1 MAEDPAP
8 KRKSDGNDARFGKLE
23 EFRDLLNEIRYS
35 SSPIYNIQ
43 LLHVN
48 KLI

>member
-35 SSPIYNIQ
+35 SPIYIIFS
-43 LLHVN
+43 HYM
-48 KLI
+48 LIN